1 MTVGVHHEIC
11 LESAQNKLPM
21 KKTRGDGLV
30 YQPTY
35 IDKRTGERKT
45 ASTWWVQY
53 FVKGARFRE
62 STNSR
67 SRPEAEDFL
76 QQRLKAGAQGTPVG
90 PKAGKATFEDLAK
103 ILLDDYRA
111 KGRRSLGRVEDA
123 VGHLRRFFAT
133 THAGE
138 ISGDLIGRYVSSRQQ
153 EGAAAATINREL
165 GALRRAFRLAQSA
178 GKVAFRP
185 EILMLPEDNRREDF
199 FEAAEYQT
207 VLDNLPEYLRP
218 VIQTAY
224 ITGWRINSEILTR
237 EKRHVDLD
245 SGCLRFES
253 DGANDE
259 KGRSF
264 PLATELRKV
273 LLRQLEKT
281 AEIEQNTGRIIPWL
295 FHREGKPIK
304 DFRKAWTAACQRAG
318 VVGKV
323 PDDFRRT
330 AVRNLE
336 RAGVSRFAAMM
347 MVGHRSE
354 SIYHSIALIDE
365 VVLDESAAKLTAFHR
380 LERNNEARRVRSP
393 AERNPHDKE

>member
-1 MTVGVHHEIC
+1 
-11 LESAQNKLPM
+11 M

-35 IDKRTGERKT
+35 IDKRTGEKKIV
-45 ASTWWVQY
+45 STWWVQY

-62 STNSR
+62 PSNSR
-67 SRPEAEDFL
+67 SRAEAETFL
-76 QQRLKAGAQGTPVG
+76 QQRLEEAAHGIPVG
-90 PKAGKATFEDLAK
+90 PKSGKATFEDLAT

-111 KGRRSLGRVEDA
+111 NGRRSVERVEDA
-123 VGHLRRFFAT
+123 VGHLRRFFET
-133 THAGE
+133 TRASQ
-138 ISGDLIGRYVSSRQQ
+138 ISANLIARYIGSRQE
-153 EGAAAATINREL
+153 EGAAPATINREL
-165 GALRRAFRLAQSA
+165 GALRRAFRLAQSV

-185 EILMLPEDNRREDF
+185 EISMLPEDNRREDL
-199 FEAAEYQT
+199 FEANEYQA

-237 EKRHVDLD
+237 QKHNVDLD

-253 DGANDE
+253 NGADDE

-264 PLATELRKV
+264 PLTTELREV
-273 LLRQLEKT
+273 LVRQLEKT
-281 AEIEQNTGRIIPWL
+281 TELEQKVGRVIPWL
-295 FHREGKPIK
+295 FHRDGKPIK
-304 DFRKAWTAACQRAG
+304 DFRKAWTAACQQASL
-318 VVGKV
+318 VGKV

-336 RAGVSRFAAMM
+336 RAGVSRSAAMM

-354 SIYHSIALIDE
+354 SIYRGLTVSDE
-365 VVLDESAAKLTAFHR
+365 VALNEGAAKLAAFHESEKTR
-380 LERNNEARRVRSP
+380 KDPPLFPRRETSS
-393 AERNPHDKE
+393 

>member
-1 MTVGVHHEIC
+1 
-11 LESAQNKLPM
+11 M

-35 IDKRTGERKT
+35 IDKRTRERKT

-53 FVKGARFRE
+53 FVKGTRFRE
-62 STNSR
+62 SSNSR
-67 SRPEAEDFL
+67 SRPEAEAL
-76 QQRLKAGAQGTPVG
+76 LRRRLEAAALGNPVG
-90 PKAGKATFEDLAK
+90 PKVGKTTFEDLTK

-111 KGRRSLGRVEDA
+111 NGRRSVERMEDA
-123 VGHLRRFFAT
+123 LGHLHRFFAA
-133 THAGE
+133 THASQ
-138 ISGDLIGRYVSSRQQ
+138 ISGDLIVRYVGWRQE
-153 EGAAAATINREL
+153 EGAAPATINREL
-165 GALRRAFRLAQSA
+165 GALRRALRLAQSA

-185 EILMLPEDNRREDF
+185 EIPMLPEDNRREDF
-199 FEAAEYQT
+199 FEADEYQA

-237 EKRHVDLD
+237 QKHHVDLD
-245 SGCLRFES
+245 SGCLRFEPS
-253 DGANDE
+253 GANDE

-264 PLATELRKV
+264 PLTAELRKV
-273 LLRQLEKT
+273 LTRQLEKT
-281 AEIEQNTGRIIPWL
+281 AELEQKAGRIIPWL
-295 FHREGKPIK
+295 FHRDGKPIK
-304 DFRKAWTAACQRAG
+304 DFRKAWTAACQRAD

-336 RAGVSRFAAMM
+336 RAGVSRSAAMM

-354 SIYHSIALIDE
+354 SIYRGIAIADE
-365 VVLDESAAKLTAFHR
+365 VVLNESAAKLAAFHQ
-380 LERNNEARRVRSP
+380 LEKTR
-393 AERNPHDKE
+393 

>member
-11 LESAQNKLPM
+11 LESVQNKLPM

-67 SRPEAEDFL
+67 SRSEAEDFL

-90 PKAGKATFEDLAK
+90 PKAGKVTFEDLATM
-103 ILLDDYRA
+103 LLDNYRA
-111 KGRRSLGRVEDA
+111 KGRRSVGRVEDA
-123 VGHLRRFFAT
+123 IGHLGGFFEA
-133 THAGE
+133 THASE
-138 ISGDLIGRYVSSRQQ
+138 INADLIARYVSSRQQ

-185 EILMLPEDNRREDF
+185 EISMLPEDNRREDF
-199 FEAAEYQT
+199 FEAAEYQA

-224 ITGWRINSEILTR
+224 ITGWRINSEILTLQN
-237 EKRHVDLD
+237 RHVDLD
-245 SGCLRFES
+245 SECLRFES
-253 DGANDE
+253 GRALDE

-264 PLATELRKV
+264 PLTTELRA
-273 LLRQLEKT
+273 LLVRQLEKT
-281 AEIEQNTGRIIPWL
+281 AELEPRTGRIISWL
-295 FHREGKPIK
+295 FHRDGKPIR
-304 DFRKAWTAACQRAG
+304 DFRKAWKVACQRAG

-336 RAGVSRFAAMM
+336 RAGVSRSAAMM

-354 SIYHSIALIDE
+354 SIYRGITHTDE
-365 VVLDESAAKLTAFHR
+365 VVLVESAAKLASFHQSEKSR
-380 LERNNEARRVRSP
+380 
-393 AERNPHDKE
+393 

>member
-1 MTVGVHHEIC
+1 MAV
-11 LESAQNKLPM
+11 M
-21 KKTRGDGLV
+21 KKARGDGFV
-30 YQPTY
+30 YQPSY

-53 FVKGARFRE
+53 FVKGTRFRE
-62 STNSR
+62 SSNSR
-67 SRPEAEDFL
+67 SRPEAEAFL
-76 QQRLKAGAQGTPVG
+76 QERLKAAAQGNPVS
-90 PKAGKATFEDLAK
+90 PKAGKRTFEDLAK

-111 KGRRSLGRVEDA
+111 NGRRSVGRVEDA
-123 VGHLRRFFAT
+123 VGHLRRFFET
-133 THAGE
+133 TPSSQIG
-138 ISGDLIGRYVSSRQQ
+138 SDLIARYVGSRQL
-153 EGAAAATINREL
+153 EGAAPATINREL

-185 EILMLPEDNRREDF
+185 EISMLPEDNRREDF
-199 FEAAEYQT
+199 FEAAEYQA

-237 EKRHVDLD
+237 QKRHVDLD
-245 SGCLRFES
+245 SGCLRFEPR
-253 DGANDE
+253 GANDE

-264 PLATELRKV
+264 PLTTELSEV
-273 LLRQLEKT
+273 LTRQLEKT
-281 AEIEQNTGRIIPWL
+281 AELEQKAGRVIPWL
-295 FHREGKPIK
+295 FHRDGKPIK
-304 DFRKAWTAACQRAG
+304 DFRKAWTTSCQQAG

-336 RAGVSRFAAMM
+336 RAGVSRSAAMM

-354 SIYHSIALIDE
+354 SIYRGIALTDE
-365 VVLDESAAKLTAFHR
+365 VVLKESAAKLAAFHQ
-380 LERNNEARRVRSP
+380 LEKTRKDLLLSP
-393 AERNPHDKE
+393 RGDSGKQPD